1 MRSRLP
7 AFLVAAQFAA
17 IAVVALGGPV
27 PRAWSLGVLGLAL
40 ALVGRAW
47 WVMPPRTFTVSPVP
61 RAGGG
66 LAVGGPYRFVRHPM
80 YLAVILA
87 ATAFTVGGFT
97 WWRALASLALL
108 PVLVAKVRLEERL
121 LDERFPDRAQR
132 MAGVARLIPG
142 VW

>member
-1 MRSRLP
+1 
-7 AFLVAAQFAA
+7 
-17 IAVVALGGPV
+17 
-27 PRAWSLGVLGLAL
+27 
-40 ALVGRAW
+40 
-47 WVMPPRTFTVSPVP
+47 MPPRTFTVSPVP